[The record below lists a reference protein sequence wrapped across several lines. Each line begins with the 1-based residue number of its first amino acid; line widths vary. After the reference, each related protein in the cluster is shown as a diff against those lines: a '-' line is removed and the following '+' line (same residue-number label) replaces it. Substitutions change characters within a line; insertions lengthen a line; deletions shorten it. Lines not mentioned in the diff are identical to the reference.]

1 MGHGFIKPE
10 LVSQHGHDA
19 AITSGQV
26 GDGLLD
32 KFVKLSLVDLHD
44 KILLAE
50 KFVVMKI
57 TSLAARGERQFAQ
70 NRSVYAMKDEK

>member
-10 LVSQHGHDA
+10 LVAQHGHDA
-19 AITSGQV
+19 AITGGQV

-44 KILLAE
+44 KILLE
-50 KFVVMKI
+50 NWF
-57 TSLAARGERQFAQ
+57 TS
-70 NRSVYAMKDEK
+70 